1 MKITRILFAAAAF
14 AAFAGCSQME
24 LSPSAIGDPAR
35 VLNGEVDI
43 PDVSVLPADASVT
56 VRVVDLNAHEPGADA
71 DLPQDSAVPP
81 GVRLPPTVLGAQ
93 TIPNPGSVPV
103 IFRVEYRAEDNVLI
117 KGLNIEV
124 RVSYGGK
131 VQYYNRN
138 RYAVSLGNATDSHRI
153 TVERSGS

>member
-1 MKITRILFAAAAF
+1 VKNTRILLALAALAAC
-14 AAFAGCSQME
+14 AGCGEMV

-43 PDVSVLPADASVT
+43 DDVSALPPDASVT
-56 VRVVDLNAHEPGADA
+56 VRVVDMNSPQQGAGA
-71 DLPQDSAVPP
+71 GQPLDSAAPP
-81 GVRLPPTVLGAQ
+81 VGRLPPTVLGAQ
-93 TIPNPGSVPV
+93 TIANPGSVPV
-103 IFRVEYRAEDNVLI
+103 NFRVEYRAEDDVLI
-117 KGLNIEV
+117 RGLNIEV

-153 TVERSGS
+153 TVERSGP